1 MLLYGILIVLVGL
14 ILLSSAAAIVIGL
27 HRRYALPYALLTVG
41 IITYSLSLLVQGLIL
56 RLIDGPL
63 LNVLSIA
70 ALVSGLVAG
79 FTEEIARAL
88 GFQYL
93 ARTTVTKPQAMM
105 IGAGHAIPEV
115 LYYGIVAVILGMSL
129 FGYGSDRPD
138 DLGAITSGALAEAL
152 NGILPILMHMALSW
166 LVLQVF
172 LRGQL
177 FWLFLAIFFHA
188 QAETMA
194 ALLGPGDAWAVVIW
208 RTLIALI
215 SLLILTRLRPQAAE

>member
-1 MLLYGILIVLVGL
+1 
-14 ILLSSAAAIVIGL
+14 
-27 HRRYALPYALLTVG
+27 
-41 IITYSLSLLVQGLIL
+41 
-56 RLIDGPL
+56 
-63 LNVLSIA
+63 
-70 ALVSGLVAG
+70 
-79 FTEEIARAL
+79 
-88 GFQYL
+88 
-93 ARTTVTKPQAMM
+93 
-105 IGAGHAIPEV
+105 
-115 LYYGIVAVILGMSL
+115 MSL

-215 SLLILTRLRPQAAE
+215 SLLILNRLRPQAAE